1 MKRTPTK
8 DKAHTQ
14 SQPNRNPLWVAV
26 GVTMLAGIGV
36 TLSACNTV
44 EGVGRDVESAG
55 DSIADTADDAK
66 D

>member
-1 MKRTPTK
+1 MNDTTPQHDRSPLK
-8 DKAHTQ
+8 Q
-14 SQPNRNPLWVAV
+14 LWVLV
-26 GVTMLAGIGV
+26 GLTMLTGAGFAL
-36 TLSACNTV
+36 TACNTV